1 MSLPYMPLYIAD
13 YMADAGHLPTLAHGA
28 YMLLLF
34 NYWQRQGPLPD
45 DDFTLQGVT
54 KLGDSDW
61 EKLKPHLARF
71 FQSRD
76 GFWHHKRVDEE
87 LERANEKIE
96 QARNKGRRSAE
107 QRLNRSSTAVEQQ
120 FGIGSTTKVKGKGNT
135 TTLIS
140 DEISGSG
147 SASATT
153 TTELDEKEIERRCV
167 QATNWKFTRGF
178 GSIVDLV
185 RSGVDLDSR
194 ILPILRTLADDPKI
208 NSWAYAATAI
218 SDPRREAAPSA
229 REVELV
235 WVKPES
241 PEWQAMLDA
250 GKKLS
255 FLKSQLKPLPGGG
268 EAMPIARTA
277 LPSRATA

>member
-1 MSLPYMPLYIAD
+1 
-13 YMADAGHLPTLAHGA
+13 
-28 YMLLLF
+28 MLLLF

-54 KLGDSDW
+54 KLGDADW

-107 QRLNRSSTAVEQQ
+107 QRLNRGSTAAEQQ
-120 FGIGSTTKVKGKGNT
+120 LDTGSTTKVKGKGNT

-147 SASATT
+147 SAGATT

-167 QATNWKFTRGF
+167 QATKWNFTRGF

-185 RSGVDLDSR
+185 RSGVDLEDR

-208 NSWAYAATAI
+208 TSWAYAATAI

-235 WVKPES
+235 WIRPDT
-241 PEWQAMLDA
+241 PEWQSMLAA
-250 GKKLS
+250 GKKES
-255 FLKSQLKPLPGGG
+255 FLRDQLRKSPDGL
-268 EAMPIARTA
+268 EAMPIARAA
-277 LPSRATA
+277 LPQQGAA